1 MVSHDR
7 IDARPQSPDADNTN
21 FQPKSE
27 PKLRHLEPDGST
39 DPFMDPLDETPQ
51 NGAGQEKKRPSLIWE
66 ITETLVLALFIF
78 VAVRTVV
85 LNFRVD
91 GLSMEPSLD
100 TGQMLLVNRQIY
112 FNFDANDLLN
122 YLPFVERDGEHI
134 IYPLHPPQRGD
145 IVVFDPPITGAT
157 KPYIK
162 RIIGLPG
169 DRVAIH
175 DGSVFINDEPLDEP
189 YLDGVSTSWPNGN
202 PDREVVVPEDHL
214 FVLGDNRNN
223 STDSRS
229 FGPVDMDAVIGKA
242 WISYWPSSLAGIL
255 GTPDYEE

>member
-1 MVSHDR
+1 MPTN
-7 IDARPQSPDADNTN
+7 DAFNTDAQTVR
-21 FQPKSE
+21 SE
-27 PKLRHLEPDGST
+27 PIELDENGRPRLRQIQADDET
-39 DPFMDPLDETPQ
+39 DPFALTDPDDVATNQATTKE
-51 NGAGQEKKRPSLIWE
+51 RPSLIWE

-100 TGQMLLVNRQIY
+100 SGQMLLVNRQIY
-112 FNFDANDLLN
+112 LHFDANKLLN
-122 YLPFVERDGEHI
+122 YLPFVDLEGENI

-145 IVVFDPPITGAT
+145 IVVFDPPIGGST

-162 RIIGLPG
+162 RVIGLPG
-169 DRVAIH
+169 ERVAIH
-175 DGSVFINDEPLDEP
+175 DGSVYINGERLDEP
-189 YLDGVSTSWPNGN
+189 YLNGTATSWPNGD
-202 PDREVVVPEDHL
+202 PTREIVVPEDHL

-229 FGPVDMDAVIGKA
+229 FGPIAQDTLIGKA
-242 WISYWPSSLAGIL
+242 WISYWPSDLAGIL
-255 GTPDYEE
+255 QPPDYVP